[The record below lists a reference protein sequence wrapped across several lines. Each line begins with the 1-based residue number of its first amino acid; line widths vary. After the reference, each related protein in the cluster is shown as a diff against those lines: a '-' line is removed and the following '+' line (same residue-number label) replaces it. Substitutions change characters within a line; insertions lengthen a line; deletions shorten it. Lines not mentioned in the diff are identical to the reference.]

1 MKISILAKF
10 LCGAVLPILVL
21 GGVIYYIAETTFRSS
36 VLEQAENTMRNTAT
50 CTLAAYETNSGEYYI
65 SKTAM
70 FGKADIIFHSPT
82 ILLTV
87 LQGTTV
93 LL

>member
-36 VLEQAENTMRNTAT
+36 VL
-50 CTLAAYETNSGEYYI
+50 
-65 SKTAM
+65 
-70 FGKADIIFHSPT
+70 
-82 ILLTV
+82 
-87 LQGTTV
+87 
-93 LL
+93 